1 MRQTLRADPGFRE
14 IKMGTGTESCHGRVG
29 EKESRPTCSKIH
41 KVYPRRLSPAVG
53 IDRFGASQDTGWSQ
67 DGQKE
72 REQELGQEVCDVLN
86 QAGEGFMTLVQ
97 ETGFLLNPGR
107 VQV

>member
-1 MRQTLRADPGFRE
+1 
-14 IKMGTGTESCHGRVG
+14 MGTGTESCHGRVG